1 LIEVNIMVAPF
12 APDATE
18 LSPEVLEL
26 LDQRIAELVDT
37 IRGNNRRIEA
47 LNARIEEAKEEL
59 RALLEQRGA
68 NWSDEEG
75 YARLVTDTV
84 RRWYD
89 TQALDRLVMSDPLR
103 HGWLVDYRRE
113 TPVRGGVKV
122 R

>member
-1 LIEVNIMVAPF
+1 MAAPF
-12 APDATE
+12 TADATE
-18 LSPEVLEL
+18 LSPEVREL

-37 IRGNNRRIEA
+37 VRGNNRRIEA
-47 LNARIEEAKEEL
+47 LTARNEEAKEEL
-59 RALLEQRGA
+59 RVLLEQRGA
-68 NWSDEEG
+68 NWADEEG
-75 YARLVTDTV
+75 YARLVTDAV

-113 TPVRGGVKV
+113 TPIRGGVKV

>member
-1 LIEVNIMVAPF
+1 MAAPF
-12 APDATE
+12 TADATE
-18 LSPEVLEL
+18 MSPEVLEL

-37 IRGNNRRIEA
+37 VRGNNRRIEA
-47 LNARIEEAKEEL
+47 LNARTEEAKEEL
-59 RALLEQRGA
+59 RALLEQRGS
-68 NWSDEEG
+68 NWADEEG
-75 YARLVTDTV
+75 YARLVTDAV

-113 TPVRGGVKV
+113 TPIRGGVKV

>member
-1 LIEVNIMVAPF
+1 MAAPVI
-12 APDATE
+12 ADTNE
-18 LSPEVLEL
+18 MSPEVREL
-26 LDQRIAELVDT
+26 LDQRIAELVDL
-37 IRGNNRRIEA
+37 IRSHYRRIEA

-59 RALLEQRGA
+59 RVLLEQRGE
-68 NWSDEEG
+68 NWSDDEG
-75 YARLVTDTV
+75 YARLVSEGV

-113 TPVRGGVKV
+113 TPIRGGVKV

>member
-1 LIEVNIMVAPF
+1 MAAPF
-12 APDATE
+12 VADATE

-37 IRGNNRRIEA
+37 VRGNNRRIEA
-47 LNARIEEAKEEL
+47 LSTRTDEAKEEL

-75 YARLVTDTV
+75 YARLVTDAV

-103 HGWLVDYRRE
+103 HGWLVDYRRA
-113 TPVRGGVKV
+113 TPVRGGGKV

>member
-1 LIEVNIMVAPF
+1 MVAPF

-113 TPVRGGVKV
+113 TPVRGTVKV

>member
-1 LIEVNIMVAPF
+1 MAAPF
-12 APDATE
+12 TANATE
-18 LSPEVLEL
+18 LSPEVREL

-37 IRGNNRRIEA
+37 VRGNNRRIEA
-47 LNARIEEAKEEL
+47 LNARNEEAKEEL
-59 RALLEQRGA
+59 RVLLEQRGS
-68 NWSDEEG
+68 NWADEEG
-75 YARLVTDTV
+75 YAQLVSDAV

-113 TPVRGGVKV
+113 TPIRGGVKV